1 MAHFLKKQEK
11 IGVENKMT
19 KLYWSCTFKV
29 FKDWLYRYKPNSGNL
44 YWATVTVT
52 RLHYI

>member
-19 KLYWSCTFKV
+19 KLYWSCTFKG
-29 FKDWLYRYKPNSGNL
+29 L
-44 YWATVTVT
+44 
-52 RLHYI
+52 